1 MKKMA
6 LLILFGACGGVPL
19 SPQPVD
25 PVPSQ
30 FLEAL
35 RSDAG
40 VDAEALLGA
49 NVRFIENGRELQGK
63 ASVAGALPSLRPPS
77 DTLIDKH
84 HNVARLSLPD
94 GSLLFV
100 RSTDGVI
107 SEVLRF
113 GKERDD
119 ETPSPVKDYQD
130 AWNLQGGARE
140 PRIQNGWAND
150 GIYVDPTALGSGRGG
165 LSKVIDDFQRQFPG
179 STLSSAQSIHRL
191 PQGWL
196 TFDWTLTNG
205 GSELKGFDVG
215 QVNEQGQL
223 RFIAGFFSA
232 R

>member
-1 MKKMA
+1 MKKFIFLA
-6 LLILFGACGGVPL
+6 LFTACGGAPL

-30 FLEAL
+30 FLGFL

-40 VDAEALLGA
+40 VDAESLLGE
-49 NVRFIENGRELQGK
+49 NVRFIEGGRELQGK
-63 ASVAGALPSLRPPS
+63 GNVAGVLSSLRPPS
-77 DTLIDKH
+77 DTLIDMH

-100 RSTDGVI
+100 RSNDGAI
-107 SEVLRF
+107 TEVLRF
-113 GKERDD
+113 ASQRADQ
-119 ETPSPVKDYQD
+119 TPAPVKAYQD
-130 AWNLQGGARE
+130 AWNLQGGRE
-140 PRIQNGWAND
+140 PKLQTGWAAD
-150 GIYVDPTALGSGRGG
+150 GIYVDPTAQGSGRVG

-179 STLSSAQSIHRL
+179 STLSSAQSIHQL

-205 GSELKGFDVG
+205 GSEIKGFDVG
-215 QVNEQGQL
+215 QLNEQGQL
-223 RFIAGFFSA
+223 QFIAGFFSP